1 MPKLSGIDA
10 MVQLKQDN
18 PGVKVVF
25 LTMHRE
31 VAYARPALEA
41 GASSFVLKHSAPEEL
56 IIAIKA
62 ALAGQ
67 TFITPALAGEVLQ
80 SIQSDPDGSK
90 DALASLTPR
99 QREILQLLGEGK
111 TPKEIS
117 GLLGIS
123 TRTVEIHKHE
133 MMQSAGLQNSAELV
147 HFAIKH
153 GIVEI

>member
-1 MPKLSGIDA
+1 M
-10 MVQLKQDN
+10 
-18 PGVKVVF
+18 
-25 LTMHRE
+25 
-31 VAYARPALEA
+31 
-41 GASSFVLKHSAPEEL
+41 KHSAPEEL

-99 QREILQLLGEGK
+99 QRKILQLLGEGK

-133 MMQSAGLQNSAELV
+133 MMQSAGLQNSAEWFV